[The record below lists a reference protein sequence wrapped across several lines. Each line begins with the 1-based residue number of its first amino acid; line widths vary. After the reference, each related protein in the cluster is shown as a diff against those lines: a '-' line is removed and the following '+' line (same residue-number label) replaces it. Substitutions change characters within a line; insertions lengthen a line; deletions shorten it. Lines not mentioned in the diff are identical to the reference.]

1 MKSDLESN
9 FFSINKTLNIRGR
22 LIDLNSPRV
31 MGILNVTPD
40 SFYDG
45 NRYTTEASISRQVE
59 KMVNDGATFID
70 VGAYSSRPGAHDVPQ
85 DEEVKR
91 SVEAIEIIKRNF
103 PNTLISIDTFRS
115 EVAKIA
121 VQEGA
126 SLVNDI
132 SGGALD
138 QKMFST
144 VAQLKVPY
152 ILMHMR
158 GNPKTM
164 TKQTEYSN
172 ILKDIVDYFHVKVS
186 QLHQLGVKDIIID
199 PGFGFSKTAL
209 QNFELLNHLEHF
221 KILNKAL
228 LVGLSRKSM
237 IWKTLQTNPE
247 DALNGTTSLNTIALV
262 KGASILRVHD
272 VKEAMETIKLVS
284 SLKGNAV

>member
-1 MKSDLESN
+1 
-9 FFSINKTLNIRGR
+9 
-22 LIDLNSPRV
+22 

-45 NRYTTEASISRQVE
+45 NRYTTEALISKQVE
-59 KMVNDGATFID
+59 KMVNEGATFID
-70 VGAYSSRPGAHDVPQ
+70 VGAYSSRPGADDVPQ

-91 SVEAIEIIKRNF
+91 SVEAIGIIKRNF
-103 PNTLISIDTFRS
+103 PTTFISIDTFRS

-121 VQEGA
+121 IQEGA

-132 SGGALD
+132 SGGSLD
-138 QKMFST
+138 QQMFST

-164 TKQTEYSN
+164 TKQTEYFN
-172 ILKDIVDYFHVKVS
+172 VLKDIVDYFHAKVS

-209 QNFELLNHLEHF
+209 QNFEILNHLEHF

-237 IWKTLQTNPE
+237 IWKTLQTKPE
-247 DALNGTTSLNTIALV
+247 DALNGTTALNTIALI

-272 VKEAMETIKLVS
+272 VKEAIESIKLVS